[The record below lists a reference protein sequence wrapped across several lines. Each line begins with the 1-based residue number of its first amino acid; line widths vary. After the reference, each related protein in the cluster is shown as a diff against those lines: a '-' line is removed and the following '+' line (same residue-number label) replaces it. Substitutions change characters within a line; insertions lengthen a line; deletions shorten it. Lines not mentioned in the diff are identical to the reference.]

1 MSDIRKL
8 AHVEKILSL
17 TPIEGA
23 DKIETALVLGWQC
36 VVKKGEFRVG
46 EMIVYIELD
55 SIVPE
60 KPEYEFLRDRKFR
73 VRTIKLRKQISQGL
87 VLPLSV
93 LPAERHMGRLKEGA
107 DVTELL
113 GIIKY
118 DPQAQK
124 EAMETDPRLKNPFIK
139 FMSRF
144 KWFRR
149 VFLQNRKGGFP
160 TWIAKTDEE
169 RIQNMP
175 RILVTEV
182 GTLFEITEKLDGQS
196 VTFFLKKNKQ
206 KLFGEQYEFGVCSRN
221 NRLSKPDNSSWWT
234 IAKELNIE
242 KALRSLINDNDYIV
256 LQGEILGTNIQGN
269 KYKVRKFEF
278 YAFNLI
284 WPDLKASW
292 HFMEYQLRPFNVKC
306 VPFISSGFA
315 LPETME
321 GIVNLAGI
329 SRSELNRDT
338 IREGIVVRNY
348 EKNISFKVINP
359 EFLLKN
365 NE

>member
-1 MSDIRKL
+1 MSDFRKL
-8 AHVEKILSL
+8 AHVEKIISL

-46 EMIVYIELD
+46 EMIVYIEVD

-93 LPAERHMGRLKEGA
+93 LPAERHMWRMKEGV

-118 DPQAQK
+118 DPQAQQ
-124 EAMETDPRLKNPFIK
+124 EESETDSRLKNPFVK

-149 VFLQNRKGGFP
+149 VFLQKRKGGFP
-160 TWIAKTDEE
+160 DWIVKTDEE

-175 RILVTEV
+175 RVLINEAGRPFEV
-182 GTLFEITEKLDGQS
+182 TEKLDGQS

-206 KLFGEQYEFGVCSRN
+206 KIFGEQYDFGVCSRN
-221 NRLSKPDNSSWWT
+221 NRLAKPDNSSWWT
-234 IAKELNIE
+234 IARELKIE
-242 KALRSLINDNDYIV
+242 KALRNLIGEEEYIV
-256 LQGEILGTNIQGN
+256 LQGEILGSNIQGN
-269 KYKVRKFEF
+269 KYKVSKYQFF
-278 YAFNLI
+278 AFNLI
-284 WPDLKASW
+284 YSAGRMSLLDMYENLNPHNISCVPMLDKKYFLPDSIDEMVQYSVGKS
-292 HFMEYQLRPFNVKC
+292 QLRPDVW
-306 VPFISSGFA
+306 
-315 LPETME
+315 
-321 GIVNLAGI
+321 
-329 SRSELNRDT
+329 
-338 IREGIVVRNY
+338 REGIVVRDY
-348 EKNISFKVINP
+348 DKGISFKVINP

>member
-8 AHVEKILSL
+8 AHVEKIVSL

-23 DKIETALVLGWQC
+23 DRIEVATVLGWQC
-36 VVKKGEFRVG
+36 VVAKTDNFEVG
-46 EMIVYIELD
+46 QNIVYIEVD

-60 KPEYEFLRDRKFR
+60 KPEFEFLRDRKFR

-93 LPAERHMGRLKEGA
+93 LPEGRYKEGQ
-107 DVTELL
+107 DVTDLL
-113 GIIKY
+113 EILKY
-118 DPQAQK
+118 DPQAQQ
-124 EAMETDPRLKNPFIK
+124 EFEETDSRMKNPFVK

-144 KWFRR
+144 KWYRR
-149 VFLQNRKGGFP
+149 MFLQKRKGGFP
-160 TWIAKTDEE
+160 DWIVKTDEE

-175 RILVTEV
+175 RVLVNEANTR
-182 GTLFEITEKLDGQS
+182 FEITEKLDGQS

-206 KLFGEQYEFGVCSRN
+206 KLFGEQYDFGVCSRN
-221 NRLSKPDNSSWWT
+221 NRLAKPDNSSWWT
-234 IAKELNIE
+234 IARELNIE
-242 KALRSLINDNDYIV
+242 KVLQSLIGDDEYIV

-269 KYKVRKFEF
+269 KYKVKKYQFF
-278 YAFNLI
+278 AFNLI
-284 WPDLKASW
+284 TPTKKYSYEEMFNFLPLPLVPLLELGCYLPD
-292 HFMEYQLRPFNVKC
+292 NVKDM
-306 VPFISSGFA
+306 VEYSKGKSTYNT
-315 LPETME
+315 E
-321 GIVNLAGI
+321 
-329 SRSELNRDT
+329 T